1 MVLQSDLPAL
11 TPDTLPSDPIQA
23 QLCQAALEHY
33 QLVDVVKGTG
43 AVDHLYYHLFV
54 RR

>member
-1 MVLQSDLPAL
+1 MPAL
-11 TPDTLPSDPIQA
+11 SPDPLPSSPIQA
-23 QLCQAALEHY
+23 QLCQAALDHDR
-33 QLVDVVKGTG
+33 LVGVVKGTG